1 MGGWSTRSPWGMRST
16 PEPPRV
22 RAMRLRV
29 LGSSGTYPSA
39 GVPAS
44 GFLLEHGETSIIMDL
59 GPGAFTSFTGIGTIE
74 EIDALM
80 ISHGHLDHCAD
91 LLAWYHAG
99 RYGVVRRPA
108 ITSYAPD
115 GVFDRVQDFVRHD
128 DDEMAMVFDHHLVGH
143 GDASGVKEVSLNF
156 CDATHPVPTVATKAS
171 AGGSAI
177 VYTGDTGWSDDV
189 VELAKG
195 VDALLCDATTL
206 EDFMPDVH
214 CTPRVAGRMA
224 AKAGVE
230 RLLLTHL
237 REDVETDRAI
247 DQASTEYPGPIDVV
261 RAGDLIEI

>member
-1 MGGWSTRSPWGMRST
+1 
-16 PEPPRV
+16 
-22 RAMRLRV
+22 MRLRV

-39 GVPAS
+39 GAPAS
-44 GFLLEHGETSIIMDL
+44 GFLLEHGESSIIMDL
-59 GPGAFTSFTGIGTIE
+59 GPGAFTAFSGIGAIDQV
-74 EIDALM
+74 DALM
-80 ISHGHLDHCAD
+80 ISHGHLDHCSD

-99 RYGVVRRPA
+99 RYGVVRRPP
-108 ITSYAPD
+108 ITAFAPD

-128 DDEMAMVFDHHLVGH
+128 DDEMAMVFDHHRVGH
-143 GDASGVKEVSLNF
+143 GDASGVAEISLNF
-156 CDATHPVPTVATKAS
+156 SDATHPVPTVATKAS
-171 AGGSAI
+171 AGGSTL
-177 VYTGDTGWSDDV
+177 VYTGDTGWSDAV
-189 VELAKG
+189 VELARG

-214 CTPRVAGRMA
+214 CTPQVAGRMA

-247 DQASTEYPGPIDVV
+247 DQASKEYPGPIQVV